1 MDVAQRQCLGL
12 GPYGLS
18 DDRLVGHRVGISHGE
33 HGGETAL
40 GGSLGAG
47 LDGLGILAAGLAQVD
62 VHIHQARQ
70 EHVALAVDNLCILGF
85 CRVADG
91 SDDAVLDHDI
101 GGLAFAVQ
109 AHILNHQ
116 WGFRRRGKATG
127 FRVSSH
133 CLSLK
138 LSVGRGF
145 KCRRFR
151 HWSAG

>member
-18 DDRLVGHRVGISHGE
+18 DDRLVGHWVGISHGK
-33 HGGETAL
+33 HCGETAF

-47 LDGLGILAAGLAQVD
+47 LDSLGILATGLAQVH
-62 VHIHQARQ
+62 VHIHQTWQ
-70 EHVALAVDNLCILGF
+70 EHVALAVDDLCILGF
-85 CRVADG
+85 CRSADG

-116 WGFRRRGKATG
+116 WGFRRR
-127 FRVSSH
+127 
-133 CLSLK
+133 
-138 LSVGRGF
+138 
-145 KCRRFR
+145 
-151 HWSAG
+151 